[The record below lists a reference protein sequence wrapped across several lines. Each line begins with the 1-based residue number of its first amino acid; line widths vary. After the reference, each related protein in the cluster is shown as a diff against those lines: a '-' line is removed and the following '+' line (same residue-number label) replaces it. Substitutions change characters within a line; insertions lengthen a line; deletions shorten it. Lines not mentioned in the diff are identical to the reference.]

1 MGPTKKQRLY
11 VYIYV
16 IYFSQAENYS
26 NEPTDQWY
34 HHPGSE
40 RIHLSTE
47 EEDGGGTFD
56 SDSVLLGFLLRFF
69 GDGEKYTSDL
79 GSFWIW
85 EVNIL

>member
-1 MGPTKKQRLY
+1 M
-11 VYIYV
+11 YIYV
-16 IYFSQAENYS
+16 SQAENYS
-26 NEPTDQWY
+26 NQPTDQWY

-69 GDGEKYTSDL
+69 GRGKIHIGFGQFLDL
-79 GSFWIW
+79 GGEYI
-85 EVNIL
+85 VNIA